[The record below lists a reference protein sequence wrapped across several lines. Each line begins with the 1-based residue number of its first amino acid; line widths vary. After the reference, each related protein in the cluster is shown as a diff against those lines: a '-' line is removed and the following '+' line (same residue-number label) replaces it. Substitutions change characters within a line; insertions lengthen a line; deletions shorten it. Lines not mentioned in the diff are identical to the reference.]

1 MLAEAEKYADE
12 DKEAAERVAA
22 KNACEGFAFSL
33 KQTLSDNADKFDAA
47 DKETLQTKV
56 DEVISSLDNMESASK
71 EEFEAMQKEL
81 EQVSS
86 PIMQKFYGSQGMS
99 SPLS

>member
-22 KNACEGFAFSL
+22 KNAVEGYCYSL
-33 KQTLSDNADKFDAA
+33 KQTLSENGDKFDSA

-56 DEVISSLDNMESASK
+56 DEAISGMFSLFLHDHPLTSQHSTPWR
-71 EEFEAMQKEL
+71 QQPSL
-81 EQVSS
+81 SS
-86 PIMQKFYGSQGMS
+86 RRCRRS
-99 SPLS
+99 SSR